1 MLNKIIHWSISNKLI
16 VGIMTLGLIT
26 WGVFSLK
33 NLPIDAVPDITN
45 NQVKIVTSAPSSG
58 AEDIE
63 RFVTFP
69 VEQTMATI
77 PGIEEI
83 RSFSRF
89 GLSVVTVVFNE
100 GTDIYWARQQVS
112 ERLSEAKN
120 QIPAGFGE
128 PSMAPLSTGLGEIYQ
143 YIVKP
148 KKGYEQKFNPTRTY
162 DNTLV
167 LHGAYDIMSAIL
179 IQGEE

>member
-1 MLNKIIHWSISNKLI
+1 
-16 VGIMTLGLIT
+16 MTLGLIT

-45 NQVKIVTSAPSSG
+45 NQVQIVTSAPSSG

-100 GTDIYWARQQVS
+100 ETDIYWARQQVAEQPRAGAGRLQGRQNPCS
-112 ERLSEAKN
+112 GGHRHRSARHRRRERVACRQL
-120 QIPAGFGE
+120 
-128 PSMAPLSTGLGEIYQ
+128 
-143 YIVKP
+143 
-148 KKGYEQKFNPTRTY
+148 
-162 DNTLV
+162 
-167 LHGAYDIMSAIL
+167 
-179 IQGEE
+179 